1 MILADSHTH
10 LYLEQFDHDR
20 SMVVENAI
28 AKGVQYMLLPNIDRD
43 SIPGMLALADAYPEN
58 CIPMMGL
65 HPTSVKADFRLQLD
79 EVEKWL
85 SQLAFCAVGE
95 TGIDLYWD
103 KTFRAEQEISFREQI
118 RLAGKYD
125 LPVVIHSRNSFNEII
140 AILEDEKHDA
150 MRGVFHCFSGDEE
163 DAAKAISLGFMLGI
177 GGVLTYKNSGLGEVI
192 NKVSLNYLLLETDAP
207 FLAPVPHRGKRN
219 ESAFLPEIA
228 MKLAEVKNVSPEEI
242 AAITTRNTKK
252 LFKIQHSKFNI

>member
-20 SMVVENAI
+20 SIVVENAI
-28 AKGVQYMLLPNIDRD
+28 AMGVQYMLLPNIDRD
-43 SIPGMLALADAYPEN
+43 SIPGMLALADSYPEN

-65 HPTSVKADFRLQLD
+65 HPTSVKADFRLQLE

-85 SQLAFCAVGE
+85 SQRAFCAVGE

-103 KTFRAEQEISFREQI
+103 KTFRAEQEIAFRQQI
-118 RLAGKYD
+118 RLAAKYD
-125 LPVVIHSRNSFNEII
+125 LPVVIHSRNSFKEII
-140 AILEDEKHDA
+140 AILEEEKHDA
-150 MRGVFHCFSGDEE
+150 LRGVFHCFSGDEE
-163 DAAKAISLGFMLGI
+163 DAVKAISLGFMLGI
-177 GGVLTYKNSGLGEVI
+177 GGVLTYKNSGLGEVLK
-192 NKVSLNYLLLETDAP
+192 KVSLNHLLLETDAP

-228 MKLAEVKNVSPEEI
+228 RKMAEILGASMDEIAEVTAGNAKRMF
-242 AAITTRNTKK
+242 A
-252 LFKIQHSKFNI
+252 L

>member
-20 SMVVENAI
+20 SKVVENAI

-65 HPTSVKADFRLQLD
+65 HPTSVKADYRLHLD

-85 SQLAFCAVGE
+85 SRRAFCAVGE

-103 KTFRAEQEISFREQI
+103 KTFRAGQEIAFREQI
-118 RLAGKYD
+118 RLAAKYD
-125 LPVVIHSRNSFNEII
+125 LPVVIHSRNSFQEII
-140 AILEDEKHDA
+140 AILGDEKHDA
-150 MRGVFHCFSGDEE
+150 MRGVFHCFSGNIDEAE
-163 DAAKAISLGFMLGI
+163 KAISLGFMLGI

-192 NKVSLNYLLLETDAP
+192 KKVSLNHLLLETDAP
-207 FLAPVPHRGKRN
+207 FLAPAPHRGKRN

-228 MKLAEVKNVSPEEI
+228 RKLAEVKNVSVEEI
-242 AAITTRNTKK
+242 TEITTRNAKRMFA
-252 LFKIQHSKFNI
+252 L